1 MLLPTWSLFSASS
14 FEEEEKVGT
23 YVCLELAPSA
33 RRGMEEGGGGLSKLA
48 FLLAAAELC
57 N

>member
-33 RRGMEEGGGGLSKLA
+33 RRGMEEGGGGG
-48 FLLAAAELC
+48 
-57 N
+57 